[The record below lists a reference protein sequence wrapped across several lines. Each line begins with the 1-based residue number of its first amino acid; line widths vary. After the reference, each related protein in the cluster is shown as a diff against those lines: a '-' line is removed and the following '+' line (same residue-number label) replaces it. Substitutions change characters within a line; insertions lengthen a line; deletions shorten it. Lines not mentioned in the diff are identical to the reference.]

1 LILIASDLSKEEED
15 KLGAAFAEEYSTGKK
30 LGFTRE

>member
-1 LILIASDLSKEEED
+1 LILIASDLSKEED
-15 KLGAAFAEEYSTGKK
+15 KLRAAFAEEYSTGKK